1 MVNTNMVGVFPST
14 ASLKEVSIRN
24 RHNGLGRPIKEC
36 SPRLIGAYGV
46 DLAAAYL
53 EDRGYNVVDRHWVSG
68 CGTVDLVC
76 VKGDTAVLVEVRS
89 RTARSGHKVYIEDMK
104 VGYRRRH
111 MRIVLRGTHLREG
124 RSGTAHR
131 CPAPPLS
138 FNRQRERK
146 NKTEHSYG
154 FTRNTQQ

>member
-104 VGYRRRH
+104 VGYRRRQSF
-111 MRIVLRGTHLREG
+111 RNQAVLYLAKHIDQNV
-124 RSGTAHR
+124 AR
-131 CPAPPLS
+131 CDIISVQIADGYEASLYHCVGVC
-138 FNRQRERK
+138 EV
-146 NKTEHSYG
+146 TC
-154 FTRNTQQ
+154 

>member
-111 MRIVLRGTHLREG
+111 SFRNQAVLYLATHIDQNVARYDIISVQIADGYEASLYHCVGVCEV
-124 RSGTAHR
+124 T
-131 CPAPPLS
+131 C
-138 FNRQRERK
+138 
-146 NKTEHSYG
+146 
-154 FTRNTQQ
+154 

>member
-53 EDRGYNVVDRHWVSG
+53 EDQGYHVVYRHWVSR

-76 VKGDTAVLVEVRS
+76 VKDDIAVLVEVRS
-89 RTARSGHKVYIEDMK
+89 RTARSGHKMYMEDVK
-104 VGYRRRH
+104 VGYRRRNSF
-111 MRIVLRGTHLREG
+111 RNQAVLYLAKHVDQDVARYDIISVQIADGYEASLYHCMGVCEV
-124 RSGTAHR
+124 S
-131 CPAPPLS
+131 C
-138 FNRQRERK
+138 
-146 NKTEHSYG
+146 
-154 FTRNTQQ
+154 